1 MATEINVK
9 APKANDREWTG
20 SYDFGANL
28 DEAKEKFGEDV
39 VFSSYVSA
47 QTIRAQAVVR
57 SLLEA
62 GKTDDE
68 IAVELAAWKPGVQRT
83 RSIDPQ
89 AAILAK
95 WSSMSQEDKAAFL
108 AKLQQAG

>member
-1 MATEINVK
+1 MATEIGVK
-9 APKANDREWTG
+9 APKANDREWSG

-28 DEAKEKFGEDV
+28 EEAKEKFGEDV
-39 VFSSYVSA
+39 VYSSYVSA

-68 IAVELAAWKPGVQRT
+68 IAVELAGWKPGVQRT
-83 RSIDPQ
+83 RQVDPQ
-89 AAILAK
+89 AQILAK
-95 WSSMSQEDKAAFL
+95 WGSMSADDKAAFL